1 LDKDVK
7 AIKIYLSL
15 ILIVLGMIFGRLAT
29 AGAET
34 IYVTVRED
42 SYLNG
47 RESPDRHSQVLCRFS
62 AGDEVNVLDVQD
74 GWAKLDYGGEAECSY
89 VSLDYL
95 SGSKDGYACQ
105 MTVESNGSVRIRNNP
120 NGEKVVGKLRNG
132 DVVNVAF
139 VFGGW
144 AKIDRGWVDATYL
157 TAKED
162 NLENINEA

>member
-7 AIKIYLSL
+7 AIKIYLL
-15 ILIVLGMIFGRLAT
+15 VVIFALGLIFGRLAT

-34 IYVTVRED
+34 MYVTVRED

-62 AGDEVNVLDVQD
+62 AGDEVNVLEVQD
-74 GWAKLDYGGEAECSY
+74 GWAKLDYGGEAEYSF

-95 SGSKDGYACQ
+95 SSSQEGTTTMYVAA
-105 MTVESNGSVRIRNNP
+105 NGRVRIREKP
-120 NGEKVVGKLRNG
+120 DYNGETVGYVRDG
-132 DVVNVAF
+132 DSVTVSL

-144 AKIDRGWVDATYL
+144 AKTQRGWINTTYL
-157 TAKED
+157 ED
-162 NLENINEA
+162 